1 MKKSFVGVIFG
12 ILLSIPVFGQE
23 DYFFPG
29 EKFNPNIP
37 SPSQFLGYPIGNW
50 HTRYDLII
58 KYFEKLD
65 AVSDLAQLQTIGYT
79 HEHRPKVIL
88 TIASAA
94 HLTNLEQVRQK
105 QLQLA
110 DPSQPLP
117 DIKNMP
123 SIIHQGYGVH
133 GNEPSS
139 AEAAMLTAYWLLASQ
154 SDLATQLRANA
165 VVHIDP
171 TLNPDGRDRHS
182 LWANSNKGFP
192 AVPDP

>member
-1 MKKSFVGVIFG
+1 MKKSVVGVIFG

-37 SPSQFLGYPIGNW
+37 SPSQFLGYPIGDW

-79 HEHRPKVIL
+79 HEQRPKVIL

-94 HLTNLEQVRQK
+94 HLSNLEQVRQK

-117 DIKNMP
+117 DIKSMP

-154 SDLATQLRANA
+154 SDLATQLRSNA

-182 LWANSNKGFP
+182 L
-192 AVPDP
+192 